1 MATPVKTAQGNWRI
15 QLEIDGKRVSK
26 TLPTRKE
33 VVAWALSAEGKIRS
47 GPRSTRTLADALD
60 RYAEEV
66 SEHHRGWAKEQIR
79 LRAFLK
85 HPSFPGKVFLDE
97 LKPDHIAAWRDARL
111 KTTARG
117 SVLRDM
123 GLLSAVL
130 ETARLEWRWVPT
142 NVCRDVR
149 KPAEPDHRE
158 RLITGPE
165 IRTMLRTLGHGGPV
179 RTVSQACAM
188 AFLMALV
195 TGMRAGEIC
204 GLKWSDMQASS
215 ARLEMTK
222 NGSARQVP
230 LSSTAQR
237 LVERMRGWDT
247 DLVFG
252 IKSQTL
258 DALFRKA
265 RAKAGLSGF
274 TFHDSRHTAA
284 TRIGKS
290 GKLQLLEMCRMFGW
304 KNTNQALVYFNMTAR
319 ELAAK
324 LG

>member
-1 MATPVKTAQGNWRI
+1 
-15 QLEIDGKRVSK
+15 
-26 TLPTRKE
+26 
-33 VVAWALSAEGKIRS
+33 
-47 GPRSTRTLADALD
+47 
-60 RYAEEV
+60 
-66 SEHHRGWAKEQIR
+66 
-79 LRAFLK
+79 
-85 HPSFPGKVFLDE
+85 
-97 LKPDHIAAWRDARL
+97 
-111 KTTARG
+111 
-117 SVLRDM
+117 
-123 GLLSAVL
+123 
-130 ETARLEWRWVPT
+130 
-142 NVCRDVR
+142 
-149 KPAEPDHRE
+149 
-158 RLITGPE
+158 
-165 IRTMLRTLGHGGPV
+165 
-179 RTVSQACAM
+179 M

-204 GLKWSDMQASS
+204 GLKWSDMQPSS
-215 ARLEMTK
+215 ARLAMTK

-265 RAKAGLSGF
+265 RAKTGLAGF

-304 KNTNQALVYFNMTAR
+304 KNTSQALVYFNMTAK
-319 ELAAK
+319 ELALK

>member
-1 MATPVKTAQGNWRI
+1 MASPVKTAQGTWRI

-26 TLPTRKE
+26 TLPTRKA
-33 VVAWALSAEGKIRS
+33 VVAWALAEEGQLRS
-47 GPRSTRTLADALD
+47 GPRSTRTLADALAK
-60 RYAEEV
+60 YAEEV
-66 SEHHRGWAKEQIR
+66 SETHRGRAKEQIR
-79 LRAFLK
+79 LKAFVK
-85 HPSFPGKVFLDE
+85 QPSFPAKVFLDE
-97 LKPDHIAAWRDARL
+97 LRPDHIAAWRDARL
-111 KTTARG
+111 KINARG
-117 SVLRDM
+117 SVLRDLA
-123 GLLSAVL
+123 LLSAVL
-130 ETARLEWRWVPT
+130 ETARLEWQWVPT

-158 RLITGPE
+158 RLVTGLE
-165 IRTMLRTLGHGGPV
+165 IRKMLRALGYAVPV
-179 RTVSQACAM
+179 RSVSQACAM
-188 AFLMALV
+188 AFLMALI

-204 GLKWSDMQASS
+204 GLKWSDMQPSS
-215 ARLEMTK
+215 ARLAMTK

-237 LVERMRGWDT
+237 LVERMRGWDD

-265 RAKAGLSGF
+265 RAKAGLAGF

-284 TRIGKS
+284 TRIGAS

-304 KNTNQALVYFNMTAR
+304 RNTSQALVYFNMTAK
-319 ELAAK
+319 ELALK